1 MNKIL
6 LFALLLL
13 WTTTVD
19 AATLIKTVAM
29 VNNDVVTSY
38 QLEKRLATAMAAET
52 SQRRLSQEEHSALRL
67 KVLNGMIEDL
77 LVEQRIQE
85 IGLSVSD
92 QELNSAIED
101 VQRQNKL
108 TGEQLKTAL
117 LAQGMS
123 FADYRQDLRKE
134 ILRYKL
140 IAREVR
146 SKVEV
151 TNAEIRDYFKAH
163 EAEYMTLPALRLGRI
178 SYPLAND
185 ADAKLKERLI
195 QQAQIARQLLLG
207 GKPFDE
213 VLSSLGGDAEGGDM
227 GTMVEEE
234 LNPHFQQMVDGLQV
248 GQVSEPMENLGS
260 IHIFQVL
267 ERTPAKAELS
277 EDISSAIEEI
287 LAAQNSEKRFAEWKK
302 GLRKDAIVD
311 IRI

>member
-1 MNKIL
+1 MKRIF

-13 WTTTVD
+13 WTTSAS
-19 AATLIKTVAM
+19 AAALITTVAM
-29 VNNDVVTSY
+29 VNNDAVTSY
-38 QLEKRLATAMAAET
+38 QLEKKLAVAMAAET
-52 SQRRLSQEEHSALRL
+52 GQRQFTQEEHTALRL
-67 KVLNGMIEDL
+67 KILNGMIEDL

-108 TGEQLKTAL
+108 TNEQLKTAL
-117 LAQGMS
+117 QAQGMS

-151 TNAEIRDYFKAH
+151 TKAEIRSYFNEH
-163 EAEYMTLPALRLGRI
+163 TAEYMTQPTLRLGRI
-178 SYPLAND
+178 SFPLAKD
-185 ADAKLKERLI
+185 IALKAKEQLMQK
-195 QQAQIARQLLLG
+195 AQVARQQLLG
-207 GKPFDE
+207 GKPFAE
-213 VLSSLGGDAEGGDM
+213 VLSSLGGEAEGGDM
-227 GTMVEEE
+227 GSLVEKEMNPELRQMVE
-234 LNPHFQQMVDGLQV
+234 GLAQGEV
-248 GQVSEPMENLGS
+248 NEPTEALGS

-267 ERTPAKAELS
+267 ERTPAKAELD
-277 EDISSAIEEI
+277 EELSSSIEKI
-287 LAAQNSEKRFAEWKK
+287 IASKNSEIRFAEWKK
-302 GLRKDAIVD
+302 ELRKDAIVD